1 MTSHF
6 CYYDTEMESEGVA
19 VSALGSD
26 HTAAAEGR
34 AQNKAYRA
42 ARLRFAVA
50 EKVAR
55 LLIRFRQQH
64 DLTQAQLAVALG
76 MKESAVSR
84 LESGEH
90 VPNFTTLAR
99 IAESCNVDVSL
110 DFTERVPEAPARP
123 REMVP
128 A

>member
-1 MTSHF
+1 MITRVNAK
-6 CYYDTEMESEGVA
+6 VA
-19 VSALGSD
+19 PSPLGSD
-26 HTAAAEGR
+26 HRAAVAAR
-34 AQNKAYRA
+34 AANPSYRA

-55 LLIRFRQQH
+55 LLIGFRQQH
-64 DLTQAQLAVALG
+64 GLTQAQLADALG

-90 VPNFTTLAR
+90 VPNFATLGR
-99 IAESCNVDVSL
+99 IAEACNVDVVL
-110 DFTERVPEAPARP
+110 DFAKRAPKAANR
-123 REMVP
+123 RAAIP